1 MSITTN
7 MLLSLP
13 TVSTTIGPS
22 WATQVNE
29 AFETID
35 AHDHSSD
42 KGARI
47 TPAGMSINANLNID
61 NNIFYNF
68 KSVRLQSQSAALS
81 GASYA
86 NGIHSVNGDLYF
98 TNGSGTAIQLTDGG
112 SIISTPSSASVFE
125 TEAISTDVTINDGDT
140 YVFLRVDTSAAREIT
155 LPLAANV
162 GDGRFY
168 IVKDITGSSESYN
181 ITVTVQGSDT
191 IDGATSFVLSSNYSS
206 VIITSDG
213 ASAWYVS

>member
-1 MSITTN
+1 MSTTTN

-13 TVSTTIGPS
+13 TVSTTIGPT
-22 WATQVNE
+22 WATQVNQ

-42 KGARI
+42 KGARV
-47 TPAGMSINANLNID
+47 TPAGLKINANLNI
-61 NNIFYNF
+61 NNKIFYNF
-68 KSVRLQSQSAALS
+68 QAIRLQSQDAALS

-86 NGIHSVNGDLYF
+86 NAVHSVDGDLYF

-112 SIISTPSSASVFE
+112 AIVSTPSNASTFE
-125 TEAISTDVTINDGDT
+125 TTSVSTDVTINDVDT
-140 YVFLRVDTSAAREIT
+140 YVYLLVNTSAAREIT

-168 IVKDITGSSESYN
+168 IVKDISGSSETYN
-181 ITVTVQGSDT
+181 ITVVTQGSDV
-191 IDGATSFVLSSNYSS
+191 IDGSSSFILSSNYSS

-213 ASAWYVS
+213 STNWYIA